1 MASIQSLGVGSGLLT
16 SDLVDDIIAAEREA
30 TDLRIDAQR
39 AQIEA
44 RVSAFG
50 TIRSSVAQ
58 LRSSVSGLG
67 NSENLLSNTVSS
79 SNEAVVNASAT
90 TAAQPG
96 IHSVEVLALARSNT
110 LVSQAFD
117 DTTTP
122 VGTGSLT
129 IRLGTTTFVGTEYD
143 SFEENSEGGGGVIEI
158 DESNS
163 SLTGIRDA
171 VNEADAGVNASIVND
186 GAGFRLVFTAAE
198 TGAENSIEVVV
209 DEADQPGLSA
219 FSFSAGAASAGTNFT
234 QTVVAEDAVITVDGI
249 TVSRTTNSFEDVI
262 EGLTINATALTSGV
276 PINLSVARDNEGIIE
291 QLGSFVDAY
300 NDVLALTDQLTEF
313 NEDEG
318 VGSLLIGD
326 SVVRGLQNRL
336 RATLNSTVSGITNDS
351 LRSLVDLGITT
362 DQNNDFRLRLNTN
375 QFRSLLNSD
384 PAAVQALLA
393 DDRRASDDQI
403 IFNAFQ
409 NSTEQGTFAVEVTSP
424 ATQGAQFGATVAT
437 GPFTIDATNDLLRV
451 QIDGVSSEDIQLT
464 QGSFADGAALAAE
477 LQIRINSDSALQ
489 TASAQVSVA
498 FNEAESRFE
507 INSTSFGESSIVAI
521 TSVGASTEAS
531 LGFAV
536 DDGEASRGGDVAGLI
551 NGIDALGSGQ
561 FLVLPSG
568 PQPASSGFFESTAVS
583 DVPEEFV
590 LSESA
595 SLSIVL
601 DGTTS
606 GSLTIPAGTFTG
618 SALAEAIEDAI
629 DDDPTLSQQN
639 LSASVEFNPATGVF
653 RIESSSAG
661 TRSRVDIASVSES
674 LTTLTG
680 LGRGNGE
687 AGRAPTDS
695 NDPAAGIQLQVLGEE
710 TGNRGDVTLVRG
722 SLNQLDRFLDDL
734 LDFGGTID
742 NRIDGFNDQLADLD
756 DESETFDTRIEA
768 LESRLRQQ
776 FAGADALI
784 SQLNSTASFL
794 TAQLDNLPGFSND
807 N

>member
-1 MASIQSLGVGSGLLT
+1 MASIQSLGIGSGLLT

-50 TIRSSVAQ
+50 SIRSSVAA
-58 LRSSVSGLG
+58 LRSSVSSLG
-67 NSENLLSNTVSS
+67 SSENLLSNTVAS
-79 SNEAVVNASAT
+79 SNEAIVNASAT
-90 TAAQPG
+90 TQAQPG

-122 VGTGSLT
+122 VGTGNLS

-143 SFEENSEGGGGVIEI
+143 TFTENSAGAGGSIEI

-171 VNEADAGVNASIVND
+171 INEADVGVNASIVND

-209 DEADQPGLSA
+209 EEADQPGLAA
-219 FSFSAGAASAGTNFT
+219 FSFSAGAATAGENFT

-249 TVSRTTNSFEDVI
+249 TVSRTTNTFDEVI

-276 PINLSVARDNEGIIE
+276 PINLSVARNNEGIIE

-300 NDVLALTDQLTEF
+300 NDVLALTGQLTEF
-313 NEDEG
+313 NEEEG

-336 RATLNSTVSGITNDS
+336 RATLNSTVAGLTNNS
-351 LRSLVDLGITT
+351 IRSLVDLGITT
-362 DQNNDFRLRLNTN
+362 DQNDDFRLRLDTN
-375 QFRSLLNSD
+375 QFRSLLNAD
-384 PAAVQALLA
+384 PEGVQALLA

-409 NSTEQGTFAVEVTSP
+409 NSTEQGTFPVQITSP
-424 ATQGAQFGATVAT
+424 ATQGAQFGASLA
-437 GPFTIDATNDLLRV
+437 GGAITIDSTNDLLRLQV
-451 QIDGVSSEDIQLT
+451 DGVSSADILLT
-464 QGSFADGAALAAE
+464 QGSFADGEALAVE
-477 LQIRINSDSALQ
+477 LQTRINADDNLQ
-489 TASAQVSVA
+489 NASAQVNVT
-498 FNEAESRFE
+498 FNTIESRFE
-507 INSTSFGESSIVAI
+507 IASTSFGQNSLVAI
-521 TSVGASTEAS
+521 TSVGATTEAS
-531 LGFAV
+531 LGLSV
-536 DDGEASRGGDVAGLI
+536 DDGEADRGVDVAGQI

-568 PQPASSGFFESTAVS
+568 PQPATSGFIQSVAADATP
-583 DVPEEFV
+583 DEFLV
-590 LSESA
+590 TSGSEF
-595 SLSIVL
+595 SIVL

-606 GSLTIPAGTFTG
+606 GTLSLAVGTLSG
-618 SALAEAIEDAI
+618 SELAQSIEDAI
-629 DDDPTLSQQN
+629 NDDAILTQQN
-639 LSASVEFNPATGVF
+639 LSASVVYNPATGVF
-653 RIESSSAG
+653 EIQSGSAG
-661 TRSRVDIASVSES
+661 TRSRVDIVAASEAF
-674 LTTLTG
+674 TALTG
-680 LGRGNGE
+680 FSRGNGE
-687 AGRAPTDS
+687 TGRAPTDS
-695 NDPAAGIQLQVLGEE
+695 NDPAAGIQLQILGDR
-710 TGNRGDVTLVRG
+710 TGDRGDVTLVRG

-742 NRIDGFNDQLADLD
+742 NRIEGFNDQLADLD
-756 DESETFDTRIEA
+756 DETETFDTRIEA

-784 SQLNSTASFL
+784 SQLNSTSSFL
-794 TAQLDNLPGFSND
+794 TAQLDNLPGFTND
-807 N
+807 G